1 MLRQLFNLKFW
12 VILLA
17 DIGLF
22 TFSLYLSFLMRF
34 DLLVPQEQLS
44 VFYNSLPIFIST
56 KLLLFY
62 VFNLYRG
69 MWRYT
74 SIVDFISIIKATFA
88 STILSAALLIFL
100 YHGTG
105 FPRTV
110 FFTDFVFTVGLV
122 SVSRVSIRIF
132 YHLLRKNYTLISPF
146 LYKRNYNHLKRLAII
161 GAGNAGEKIL
171 HQILNDKNPE
181 YKVIGLFDD
190 DRSKIGTFMH
200 GISVV
205 GAIMD
210 LVKYKDYFDEIIIC
224 ITSATSEQM
233 RNIITICGETGK
245 KYRTIPRISE
255 LINGTVSVK
264 NVRELSIADLLGRE
278 EINNID
284 KSAISKLID
293 NKTVLITG
301 AGGSIGSELVRQC
314 LNFKPKK
321 LILLDISEYNLFQ
334 IDRICCK
341 ISADTLIEPVLADI
355 RNTESLE
362 YIFNKH
368 KPEIIFHAAAY
379 KHVPIQEIQPWESVF
394 TNIQGSRNL
403 INISEK
409 YQAETFV
416 SVSTDKAVR
425 PTNIMGATKRVVELL
440 IQSLDSNGKTKFV
453 AVRFGNV
460 IGSSGS
466 VIPIFQ
472 EQIKNGGPVTITNPD
487 IERYFMSIPEA
498 AQLILQAGA
507 IGKSGNIY
515 VLDMGKPHRIDKIAR
530 DLIILSGLEPEKD
543 IAIEYTG
550 LRLGEKMFEE
560 LIATDEVLMPTTHKK
575 IMELQKNGS
584 FNKNINLFI
593 NDLVQTAKSHDI
605 ETIKTKLMEFIS

>member
-1 MLRQLFNLKFW
+1 MLRQMRNMKFW
-12 VILLA
+12 VMLLA

-22 TFSLYLSFLMRF
+22 TFSLYLSFLVRF
-34 DLLVPQEQLS
+34 DLLVPHEQALI
-44 VFYNSLPIFIST
+44 FYYTAPIFIIT
-56 KLLLFY
+56 KLFFFF

-74 SIVDFISIIKATFA
+74 SIVDLVSIIKATFL
-88 STILSAALLIFL
+88 STLAAAALLIFL
-100 YHGTG
+100 YHGMG

-110 FFTDFVFTVGLV
+110 FFTDFVFTVALI
-122 SVSRVSIRIF
+122 SILRVSIRIF
-132 YHLLRKNYTLISPF
+132 YQLSGNNYTLISPF
-146 LYKRNYNHLKRLAII
+146 LYRRNHNHLKKLAII
-161 GAGNAGEKIL
+161 GTGNAGEQIL
-171 HQILNDKNPE
+171 HQILNNKNPE

-190 DRSKIGTFMH
+190 DRSKIGTFLH
-200 GISVV
+200 GVSVIGTIAEIV
-205 GAIMD
+205 T
-210 LVKYKDYFDEIIIC
+210 YKEYFDEVVIC
-224 ITSATSEQM
+224 IPSAGSESM
-233 RNIITICGETGK
+233 RNIIEVCKKTGK

-264 NVRELSIADLLGRE
+264 NVRDVNIVDLLGRE

-284 KSAISKLID
+284 KAVISKLID

-403 INISEK
+403 INISKK

-440 IQSLDSNGKTKFV
+440 IQSLASNGKTKFV

-466 VIPIFQ
+466 AIPIFQ
-472 EQIKNGGPVTITNPD
+472 EQIKNGGPVTITHPD

-515 VLDMGKPHRIDKIAR
+515 VLDMGKPHKIDDIAR
-530 DLIILSGLEPEKD
+530 DLIKLSGLEPEKD
-543 IAIEYTG
+543 IEIEYIG
-550 LRLGEKMFEE
+550 LRPGEKMFEE
-560 LIATDEVLMPTTHKK
+560 LIATDEVLMPTSHKK
-575 IMELQKNGS
+575 IMELQKNS
-584 FNKNINLFI
+584 STKKNVDLII

-605 ETIKTKLMEFIS
+605 ETIKIKLMEFIS